1 MSFED
6 RSYSGSLF
14 RPRPEV
20 IYDKSGQLLIV
31 ATPWGP
37 RASARKAAQFLH
49 DFFLSSRDDSEATSP
64 FARLTCLT
72 PLANQLRLAM
82 KLTNDLIYQED
93 NKQDYV
99 SGIELT
105 VIARSNQEVAIA
117 QVGYPF
123 ILLDRPATGLTP
135 LGSQVD
141 LTSEMS
147 FETEMV
153 PPLPQKLLG
162 LDPTSDFSVQSIR
175 HFMGDRYLLISRSTL
190 PADVYSAPY
199 GARGVADISKTLA
212 HANERMPFWMGSLT
226 LD

>member
-6 RSYSGSLF
+6 RSYSGNLF

-49 DFFLSSRDDSEATSP
+49 DFFLSSRNDSEATSP

-72 PLANQLRLAM
+72 PLANQLRLAV

-93 NKQDYV
+93 NKQDYM

-105 VIARSNQEVAIA
+105 VLARSHREVAIA
-117 QVGYPF
+117 QVGHPF
-123 ILLDRPATGLTP
+123 VLLDRPATGLTP
-135 LGSQVD
+135 LGSQID

-147 FETEMV
+147 FESEMV
-153 PPLPQKLLG
+153 SPLPQRLLG

-175 HFMGDRYLLISRSTL
+175 HFAGDRYLLISRSSL
-190 PADVYSAPY
+190 PANVYSAPY
-199 GARGVADISKTLA
+199 GSRGLGDISQALSR
-212 HANERMPFWMGSLT
+212 ANEAMPFWMGALT